1 MTGQLSDI
9 VGHLFPTTQVG
20 SYPRP
25 RWNGFDLGGED
36 IRVALRRADFAE
48 AFSDGVR
55 AMIGDQVD
63 AGIDVPT
70 DGHLWYDGTRGSSP
84 PSCSTR
90 PTTWTAS
97 KCCPR
102 PTPTC

>member
-1 MTGQLSDI
+1 MSRNLSDV

-25 RWNGFDLGGED
+25 SWNSFDVRD
-36 IRVALRRADFAE
+36 RDFRVAMRDAQFAE
-48 AFSDGVR
+48 AYADGVR
-55 AMIGDQVD
+55 AMIGDQID

-70 DGHLWYDGTRGSSP
+70 DATSGTTATRDSSRR
-84 PSCSTR
+84 SCCIR

-97 KCCPR
+97 PWSPR
-102 PTPTC
+102 STR